1 MKPTVATGLSLVA
14 VLAAGVLAAA
24 ANFRVLAG
32 PDEAASASTI
42 GTAVP
47 VGDQGDGPQT
57 FTVGA
62 AGALTLDTAGGLHLV
77 RLAPSPG
84 WRAERR
90 AAPAGTVVVAFR
102 SPDGRLVVVTAAPGP
117 DGIRVVA
124 HDETTSLAR
133 TAGDDDDNEGAD
145 DD

>member
-32 PDEAASASTI
+32 PDDAASVSTI

-62 AGALTLDTAGGLHLV
+62 AGALTLDATGGLHVV

-117 DGIRVVA
+117 DGTRVVA
-124 HDETTSLAR
+124 HDETASPAG
-133 TAGDDDDNEGAD
+133 GDDAD
-145 DD
+145 ADED

>member
-32 PDEAASASTI
+32 PDDAASVSTI

-62 AGALTLDTAGGLHLV
+62 AGALTLDATGGLHVV

-117 DGIRVVA
+117 DGTRVVA
-124 HDETTSLAR
+124 HDETASP
-133 TAGDDDDNEGAD
+133 AGDDDADAD

>member
-14 VLAAGVLAAA
+14 VLTAGVLAAA

-32 PDEAASASTI
+32 PDDAASVSTV

-47 VGDQGDGPQT
+47 ASDQGDGPQT

-62 AGALTLDTAGGLHLV
+62 AGALTLDATGGLHVV

-90 AAPAGTVVVAFR
+90 AAPSGTVVVAFR

-117 DGIRVVA
+117 DGVQVVA
-124 HDETTSLAR
+124 QDQTPSPT
-133 TAGDDDDNEGAD
+133 GDDDADAD

>member
-32 PDEAASASTI
+32 PDDAASVSTI

-62 AGALTLDTAGGLHLV
+62 TGALTLDATGGLHVV

-117 DGIRVVA
+117 DGTRVVA
-124 HDETTSLAR
+124 HDETASP
-133 TAGDDDDNEGAD
+133 AGDDDADAD